1 MKKYMALLMA
11 LVTAFTLVACGRKNN
26 EGNNTTDPSMNLPDS
41 ALTQINNV
49 PNGTI
54 PDVPMTH
61 NQASAIYKL
70 YRAGI
75 LQGRDSGYFYATSN
89 INRAEAAAMLSRMA
103 ESDNRLE
110 FEL

>member
-1 MKKYMALLMA
+1 MGA
-11 LVTAFTLVACGRKNN
+11 
-26 EGNNTTDPSMNLPDS
+26 DS
-41 ALTQINNV
+41 SYADAVYL
-49 PNGTI
+49 
-54 PDVPMTH
+54 
-61 NQASAIYKL
+61 L